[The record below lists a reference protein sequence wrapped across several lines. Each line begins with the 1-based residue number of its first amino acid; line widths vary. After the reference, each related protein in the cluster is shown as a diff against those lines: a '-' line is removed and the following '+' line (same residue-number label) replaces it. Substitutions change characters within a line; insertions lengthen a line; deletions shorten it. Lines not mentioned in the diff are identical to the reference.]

1 MQNSGHA
8 AVLKIK
14 DSWCTDHV
22 LQENSRVRLVRSKED
37 MDMEDGGK
45 VDNNKKDVNM

>member
-1 MQNSGHA
+1 
-8 AVLKIK
+8 
-14 DSWCTDHV
+14 V